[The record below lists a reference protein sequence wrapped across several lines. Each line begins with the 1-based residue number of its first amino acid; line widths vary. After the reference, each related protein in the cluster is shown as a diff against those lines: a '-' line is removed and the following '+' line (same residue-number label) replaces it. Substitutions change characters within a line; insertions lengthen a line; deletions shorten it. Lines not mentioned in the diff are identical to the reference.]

1 MSGARA
7 RVIAA
12 AVIAAVL
19 LVAGAGTGWADPSTD
34 PSAPPASGAP
44 TSDPAAPPAED
55 SSSSGTGEEI
65 KSGTPK
71 QGTIHWEQFGG
82 DRSDAPKDLE
92 SFSDMM
98 VGYALTGF
106 GIAAVIGGLIVCGA
120 MIVGFRGRSQ
130 LAKLALEQSI
140 WIYLAAMIVGSFS
153 FLGGMLIS
161 GAL

>member
-7 RVIAA
+7 RAIAA
-12 AVIAAVL
+12 GIVAAVL

-55 SSSSGTGEEI
+55 STGGTGEEI

-106 GIAAVIGGLIVCGA
+106 GIAAVVGGLIVCAA
-120 MIVGFRGRSQ
+120 MMAGFRGRSQ
-130 LAKLALEQSI
+130 VARLALEQSI
-140 WIYLAAMIVGSFS
+140 WLYVAAMIVGSFS
-153 FLGGMLIS
+153 SLGGMLIA